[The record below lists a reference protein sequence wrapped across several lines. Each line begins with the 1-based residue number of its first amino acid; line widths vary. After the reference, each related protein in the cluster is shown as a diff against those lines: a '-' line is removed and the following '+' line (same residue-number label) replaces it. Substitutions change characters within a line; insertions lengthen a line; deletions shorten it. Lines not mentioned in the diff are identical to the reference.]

1 MPEQNEQKQPK
12 APAFNPK
19 VKATIAAFK
28 EENSPKNLN
37 DILNELVRSPLLAP
51 AVFDLQGQPAPQPGP
66 DGRVQLPVRP
76 GLGVDVNKELVLE
89 ENKTP
94 HEWKN
99 PVWRHKDGSVAE
111 W

>member
-1 MPEQNEQKQPK
+1 MTNQED
-12 APAFNPK
+12 
-19 VKATIAAFK
+19 FK
-28 EENSPKNLN
+28 F
-37 DILNELVRSPLLAP
+37 V
-51 AVFDLQGQPAPQPGP
+51 

-76 GLGVDVNKELVLE
+76 GLGVEVNKELVLE

-94 HEWKN
+94 HQWKN

>member
-1 MPEQNEQKQPK
+1 MNENQAPEAK
-12 APAFNPK
+12 K
-19 VKATIAAFK
+19 VCI
-28 EENSPKNLN
+28 
-37 DILNELVRSPLLAP
+37 
-51 AVFDLQGQPAPQPGP
+51 
-66 DGRVQLPVRP
+66 
-76 GLGVDVNKELVLE
+76 NKELVLE

>member
-1 MPEQNEQKQPK
+1 MPGSSL
-12 APAFNPK
+12 PAGPHRSGQLPERGRHLLQRRNPGAEHRHPLQRGQERAGY
-19 VKATIAAFK
+19 VKNQDDFK
-28 EENSPKNLN
+28 F
-37 DILNELVRSPLLAP
+37 V
-51 AVFDLQGQPAPQPGP
+51 